1 MKRRETLI
9 LTLIAAVV
17 SAGVFI
23 VPLPVQAA
31 SSYVGSASCQG
42 CHEKEYESFTKN
54 SRKAHSDKS
63 VKLMSKKLTAEEL
76 KGCYVCHTT
85 GYGQPGG
92 FVSFEKTPDLGHLGC
107 ESCHGPGSAH
117 VDSGGGKSNIV
128 GKGRMNIAQCEKC
141 HKNERVVNFRYKPR
155 MYNGGH

>member
-1 MKRRETLI
+1 MRRKQFFPVLFSC
-9 LTLIAAVV
+9 LALAWLLC
-17 SAGVFI
+17 
-23 VPLPVQAA
+23 VPQARA
-31 SSYVGSASCQG
+31 QGPNAYVGTSACAG
-42 CHEKEYESFTKN
+42 CHEKEHETFTKH

-63 VKLMSKKLTAEEL
+63 VKLMVKKLTAEEL
-76 KGCYVCHTT
+76 KECYACHTT

-92 FVSFEKTPDLGHLGC
+92 FVSFEKTPEMGHLGC

-117 VDSGGGKSNIV
+117 VDSGGAKNKIL

-155 MYNGGH
+155 MYSGGH

>member
-1 MKRRETLI
+1 MKRKEMLISTL
-9 LTLIAAVV
+9 AAAFI
-17 SAGVFI
+17 SACVFCW
-23 VPLPVQAA
+23 PGQAQAA
-31 SSYVGSASCQG
+31 NAYVGSATCQG
-42 CHEKEYESFTKN
+42 CHEKEYETFAKH

-63 VKLMSKKLTAEEL
+63 VKLMTKKLTPEEL
-76 KGCYVCHTT
+76 KGCYACHTT

>member
-1 MKRRETLI
+1 MLISTL
-9 LTLIAAVV
+9 AAAFI
-17 SAGVFI
+17 SACVFCW
-23 VPLPVQAA
+23 PGQAQAA
-31 SSYVGSASCQG
+31 NAYVGSATCQG
-42 CHEKEYESFTKN
+42 CHEKEYETFAKH

-63 VKLMSKKLTAEEL
+63 VKLMTKKLTPEEL
-76 KGCYVCHTT
+76 KGCYACHTT

>member
-1 MKRRETLI
+1 MMILI
-9 LTLIAAVV
+9 SVLAGVIV
-17 SAGVFI
+17 SAGASI
-23 VPLPVQAA
+23 SPRPAHAA
-31 SSYVGSASCQG
+31 SAYVGSATCQG
-42 CHEKEYESFTKN
+42 CHDKEYETFSKH

-63 VKLMSKKLTAEEL
+63 VKLMAKKPTAEEL
-76 KGCYVCHTT
+76 KGCYACHTT

-117 VDSGGGKSNIV
+117 VDSGGGKNNIV

>member
-1 MKRRETLI
+1 MVLI
-9 LTLIAAVV
+9 SALTAVV
-17 SAGVFI
+17 LSAGAI
-23 VPLPVQAA
+23 ILPGPANAA
-31 SSYVGSASCQG
+31 SAYVGSATCQG
-42 CHEKEYESFTKN
+42 CHEKEYETFSKH

-63 VKLMSKKLTAEEL
+63 VKLMTKKLTAEEV

-117 VDSGGGKSNIV
+117 VDSGGGKSSIV